1 MHSITVPTC
10 LHLSLPGSCLVA
22 KSCLSL
28 CNPMD
33 HQDFLSFTISWS
45 SLKFMSVGSVMPSNH
60 LILCHPL
67 LLLLSV
73 FPSIRGYLMLLQNWV
88 PNSHIFSDVAR
99 WTAGPQ
105 KKKIE
110 RKKKKR
116 KKEQRGKDFAIS
128 LLVSLANRDKKLLA
142 IMSKPLLQSQ
152 FASGV
157 TAALQELDLYSREVI
172 TCWRHV
178 VEGSSVLASLG
189 CPQSSVIAGNG
200 VNIINLMWF
209 W

>member
-1 MHSITVPTC
+1 
-10 LHLSLPGSCLVA
+10 
-22 KSCLSL
+22 
-28 CNPMD
+28 MD

-45 SLKFMSVGSVMPSNH
+45 SLKFMSVESVMPSNH

-67 LLLLSV
+67 LLLLSI
-73 FPSIRGYLMLLQNWV
+73 FPSIRGYLVLLQKWV

-105 KKKIE
+105 KKK
-110 RKKKKR
+110 RKE
-116 KKEQRGKDFAIS
+116 KKERGKDFAIS
-128 LLVSLANRDKKLLA
+128 LLVSLANRDKKLLS

-157 TAALQELDLYSREVI
+157 TVALQELNLYSREVI

-200 VNIINLMWF
+200 GQNN
-209 W
+209 